1 MGVGADRASD
11 VLDELEKKVGDM
23 LTIRRQTVIHRN
35 GSMTAPT
42 PRVSSSSENDLPS
55 SVPATKPAPPETKA
69 DDSVDTNPVAP
80 TGTPTR
86 APVSLSFAGARFDLR
101 DEGDDTIT
109 YVSDEDAAKNA
120 VAPLESMGLAG
131 KWQQAGEVKIKI
143 QNSGPAGAAVSLMFQ
158 VRGGTALQS
167 STTSL
172 ATWGIELAA

>member
-1 MGVGADRASD
+1 MGVGADRARD

-42 PRVSSSSENDLPS
+42 PRVSSPSENALSPRA
-55 SVPATKPAPPETKA
+55 PTTKPASSDGDA
-69 DDSVDTNPVAP
+69 SVDTNPVTP
-80 TGTPTR
+80 TGTPTP
-86 APVSLSFAGARFDLR
+86 APMCLSFAGARFDLR

-158 VRGGTALQS
+158 VSGGTTLQNS
-167 STTSL
+167 ATSL